1 MIEANQFALHCRFS
15 LFTLFIL
22 FLVLSHPI
30 LLHISRFWL
39 VGNSKLTC
47 ACGAIFPILL
57 HLCFSLSQSLKLLI
71 AKRTPFKKVVLLSKS
86 SKNNT
91 HTLTHAMIFIFN
103 VTLQNCEWVWI
114 GMGHEK
120 IEIFGCHKIE
130 TLHLLFP
137 QSYINLLIIT
147 ANNFDVEKYV
157 KRNKWNGMK
166 KKIHIAISFS
176 LIQLYFFHFD
186 VSLKFHVCALQIQ
199 CHIFCLSLSLH
210 LYAQLQFHFVHS
222 FVSEYFDFFFSN
234 QIYPKWIDKRH
245 IPIVSYR
252 IRIDFME
259 WRIGDCEN
267 VWFQWN
273 RKPFLLSINGT
284 WPMTIIIKKHKNKSQ
299 SC

>member
-1 MIEANQFALHCRFS
+1 MQFQWLKQTNLHCIVVFPYSRF
-15 LFTLFIL
+15 LFYFLF
-22 FLVLSHPI
+22 SPTPI

-47 ACGAIFPILL
+47 ACSAIFPILL

-71 AKRTPFKKVVLLSKS
+71 AKWTTFKTVVLLSKS

-147 ANNFDVEKYV
+147 ANNFDVEKEI
-157 KRNKWNGMK
+157 RQTEQMEWNGMK

-199 CHIFCLSLSLH
+199 CHIF
-210 LYAQLQFHFVHS
+210 F
-222 FVSEYFDFFFSN
+222 FVSLTAFVCTVTIPLCSIIRFEIFRYFFFKPNLS
-234 QIYPKWIDKRH
+234 K
-245 IPIVSYR
+245 
-252 IRIDFME
+252 M
-259 WRIGDCEN
+259 
-267 VWFQWN
+267 N
-273 RKPFLLSINGT
+273 R
-284 WPMTIIIKKHKNKSQ
+284 
-299 SC
+299 